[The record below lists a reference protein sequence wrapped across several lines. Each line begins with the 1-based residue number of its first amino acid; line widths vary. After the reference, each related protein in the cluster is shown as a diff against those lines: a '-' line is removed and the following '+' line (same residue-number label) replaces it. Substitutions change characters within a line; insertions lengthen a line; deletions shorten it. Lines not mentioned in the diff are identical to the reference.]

1 MSQIV
6 LTSLYNKLVGTT
18 GAGSVH
24 ALVGGRIYQLE
35 APQNV
40 ALPCLVFEVS
50 GNDVEQYFN
59 TAAKVRQEL
68 LATFT
73 FFFAA
78 NAAAAVAT
86 AMTAEAA
93 LFLLLH
99 RTGLAPSDASYTAM
113 DTIGLTRGVPD
124 IGTDFISVTS
134 TFRIIA
140 IKDT

>member
-6 LTSLYNKLVGTT
+6 LTSLYNKLTASQ
-18 GAGSVH
+18 GAGSVY
-24 ALVGGRIYQLE
+24 ALVSGRIFQIE
-35 APQNV
+35 APQDV
-40 ALPCLVFEVS
+40 ALPCLVFEVA

-59 TAAKVRQEL
+59 TTAKIRQEL

-73 FFFAA
+73 FFFPA
-78 NAAAAVAT
+78 NAAASVST

-99 RTGLAPSDASYTAM
+99 RTGLTPSDASYTAM

-124 IGTDFISVTS
+124 IGKDFITVTS